1 MWRNRVEAGRALAVP
16 LKKYAGSDAIV
27 LGVPRGGVI
36 LAREVAR
43 ELGLPLDIV
52 ISRKMGAP
60 GNPELG
66 IGAVSSDGKAVVDQK
81 LAKLVG
87 ADEAYILSEKKRQI
101 AEMRR
106 RETAFRGGNP
116 RPKLKGR
123 TAIIV
128 DDGIATGVT
137 TEAATAYLKRLGAT
151 VVVAVPVAP
160 PDTVEKLRLVADEVI
175 VLETPV
181 LFGAVGAFYEDFR
194 QVEDD
199 EVKKALI

>member
-16 LKKYAGSDAIV
+16 LKKYVGSDAIV

-36 LAREVAR
+36 VAKEVAR

-60 GNPELG
+60 ENSELG
-66 IGAVSSDGKAVVDQK
+66 IGAVSSDGEAVMDQR

-87 ADEAYILSEKKRQI
+87 ADEAYILSEKKRQLV
-101 AEMRR
+101 EMKR
-106 RETAFRGGNP
+106 REAAFRGGNP

-137 TEAATAYLKRLGAT
+137 AEAATAYLKRLGAT
-151 VVVAVPVAP
+151 VVIAAPVAP
-160 PDTVEKLRLVADEVI
+160 PDTAEKLRRLADEVI